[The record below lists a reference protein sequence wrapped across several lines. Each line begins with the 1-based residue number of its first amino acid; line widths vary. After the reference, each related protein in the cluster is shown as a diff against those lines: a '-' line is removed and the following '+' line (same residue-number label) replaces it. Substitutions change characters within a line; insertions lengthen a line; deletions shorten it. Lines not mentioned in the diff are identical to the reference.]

1 MSTNLNISLHPTE
14 IVILKSM
21 ALGMSCQMI
30 QKLIEINDIDY
41 ERFCASIFAKLNVSN
56 PYAAVRIAFRKKIIS
71 EKEYSLESIKSL
83 ALEFATKKM
92 NELDQVKNDQKQLLW
107 IFYDLLL
114 EFEIQVE
121 DYFLSNQV
129 FVRK

>member
-1 MSTNLNISLHPTE
+1 
-14 IVILKSM
+14 M

-41 ERFCASIFAKLNVSN
+41 ERYCTSIFAKLNVSN

-71 EKEYSLESIKSL
+71 EKEYSLESIKSM
-83 ALEFATKKM
+83 ALEFATKRM

-114 EFEIQVE
+114 EFETQVE
-121 DYFLSNQV
+121 EYFLSNKV
-129 FVRK
+129 FIRK